1 MFKLHYLPG
10 ACSVSPHI
18 ALREAGLPF
27 ELIERDSAK
36 ARNQVSGDAIDPFQL
51 TNQVTALVLPDG
63 QVLTEGAV
71 ILQYIADQNPDAK
84 LLPPVGSFAR
94 VRAQE
99 WLNFMATELHKAM
112 APFRIPEANADFKEA
127 LKRRLIPSYGHVAQ
141 GLGRG
146 PYLMGE
152 EFTVVDCYALY
163 NIRSYRRF
171 IGPELPVALS
181 QYYDRIV
188 ARPCVKAAFDAEGI
202 A

>member
-1 MFKLHYLPG
+1 MFKLYYLPG

-27 ELIERDSAK
+27 ELIESDSATT
-36 ARNQVSGDAIDPFQL
+36 RNQANAETRGPFQL
-51 TNQVTALVLPDG
+51 TSQVPALVLPDG
-63 QVLTEGAV
+63 QLLTEGAV
-71 ILQYIADQNPDAK
+71 ILQYIADQNPAAK
-84 LLPPVGSFAR
+84 LLPPFGSFAR

-112 APFRIPEANADFKEA
+112 APFRMPEANAEFKEA
-127 LKRRLIPSYGHVAQ
+127 LKRRLIPCYEHVVQ
-141 GLGRG
+141 GLGG
-146 PYLMGE
+146 SPYLMGE
-152 EFTVVDCYALY
+152 AFTVVDCYALY

-171 IGPELPVALS
+171 VGHELPVDLS

-188 ARPCVKAAFDAEGI
+188 ARPCVKAAFEAEGI